1 MFDNVVCRECA
12 KSIYGNEAVQS
23 AVFHPSDAKFKC
35 PASELSDKSCKSET
49 VSYRAF
55 FTGSCCEPASRW
67 LTKNEK
73 GKIHLSETEVLIYW
87 TISGQ
92 KEKLKVV
99 QRFCNKSMMD
109 LRKAKED
116 SERLSKEKKEEER
129 RIESNERTLENL
141 KKANEQSRKNITK
154 KSNEIGVLKKR
165 IRELDEDYDSASKRM
180 NQLSFEYFD
189 VAKKE
194 KIKRQNGMKVK
205 IS

>member
-1 MFDNVVCRECA
+1 
-12 KSIYGNEAVQS
+12 
-23 AVFHPSDAKFKC
+23 
-35 PASELSDKSCKSET
+35 
-49 VSYRAF
+49 
-55 FTGSCCEPASRW
+55 
-67 LTKNEK
+67 
-73 GKIHLSETEVLIYW
+73 
-87 TISGQ
+87 
-92 KEKLKVV
+92 
-99 QRFCNKSMMD
+99 MMD